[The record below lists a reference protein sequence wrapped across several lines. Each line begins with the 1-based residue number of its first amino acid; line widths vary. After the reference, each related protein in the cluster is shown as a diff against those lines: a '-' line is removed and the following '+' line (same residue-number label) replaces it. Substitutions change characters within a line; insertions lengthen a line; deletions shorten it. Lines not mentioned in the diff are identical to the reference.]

1 MPVKIEGFAAKDAED
16 AARIWNEVVDDG
28 IAYPQEDDLTP
39 PEAEKFFS
47 SQTFTGIAR
56 DTETDEALGL
66 YILHPNNVGRCGHI
80 ANCSYAVE
88 RSARGRH
95 IGEILVKDSIERARE
110 AGFRIIQFNAVVATN
125 YPALALYRKMG
136 FRQLGTI
143 PGGFRMKDGSY
154 EGIIIHY
161 LCLRGP
167 DDAFQP
173 DRCGLKPMSA

>member
-1 MPVKIEGFAAKDAED
+1 MSVEMAGFAAKDSEE

-39 PEAEKFFS
+39 AEAENFFS
-47 SQTFTGIAR
+47 SQTHTGIAR
-56 DTETDEALGL
+56 DTETGKAVGL

-88 RSARGRH
+88 RNARGMH
-95 IGEILVKDSIERARE
+95 VGEILVKDSIEQARK

-154 EGIIIHY
+154 EDIIVHY
-161 LCLRGP
+161 LCL
-167 DDAFQP
+167 
-173 DRCGLKPMSA
+173 

>member
-16 AARIWNEVVDDG
+16 ASRIWNEVVDDG

-80 ANCSYAVE
+80 ANW
-88 RSARGRH
+88 
-95 IGEILVKDSIERARE
+95 RARE

-154 EGIIIHY
+154 EDIIIHY